1 MSADISLFHCG
12 IDPLSE
18 TEIVDEVHAFN
29 YLVVN
34 LLVNLQ
40 ADDISATPKNLS
52 QNHSESEI
60 HPELLELLRN
70 RQYSDRDAR
79 NFVIEFVLRTLIFTI
94 IHSHFF
100 DGRTFF
106 GIGSDHLRANLE
118 RMIDD
123 LRAGGM
129 ILFLFI
135 LFKFLNILLT
145 QKYRQIRRDR
155 NQSLE
160 DYGGR
165 GSFRIG

>member
-34 LLVNLQ
+34 FLDNLQ
-40 ADDISATPKNLS
+40 ADDISATPKNLT
-52 QNHSESEI
+52 QKNSESDI
-60 HPELLELLRN
+60 HPDLLELLRN
-70 RQYSDRDAR
+70 RQYSDRDAK

-118 RMIDD
+118 RMIDV

-129 ILFLFI
+129 FFCLYISFLS
-135 LFKFLNILLT
+135 FLIF
-145 QKYRQIRRDR
+145 Y
-155 NQSLE
+155 
-160 DYGGR
+160 
-165 GSFRIG
+165 

>member
-1 MSADISLFHCG
+1 MSAEMSLFSCG

-29 YLVVN
+29 YLVVDF
-34 LLVNLQ
+34 LDNLQ
-40 ADDISATPKNLS
+40 ADDISATPKNLT
-52 QNHSESEI
+52 QKNSESDI
-60 HPELLELLRN
+60 HPDLLELLRN
-70 RQYSDRDAR
+70 RQYSDRDAK

-118 RMIDD
+118 RMIDV

-129 ILFLFI
+129 FFCLYISFLS
-135 LFKFLNILLT
+135 FLIF
-145 QKYRQIRRDR
+145 Y
-155 NQSLE
+155 
-160 DYGGR
+160 
-165 GSFRIG
+165 

>member
-1 MSADISLFHCG
+1 MSAEMSLFSCG

-34 LLVNLQ
+34 FLDNLQ
-40 ADDISATPKNLS
+40 ADDISATPKNLT
-52 QNHSESEI
+52 QKNSESDI
-60 HPELLELLRN
+60 HPDLLELLRN
-70 RQYSDRDAR
+70 RQYSDRDAK

-118 RMIDD
+118 RMIDV

-129 ILFLFI
+129 FFCLYISFLS
-135 LFKFLNILLT
+135 FLIF
-145 QKYRQIRRDR
+145 Y
-155 NQSLE
+155 
-160 DYGGR
+160 
-165 GSFRIG
+165 